1 VFDDLGAPD
10 GRTKVT
16 RADDLGNLTIAHRD
30 FAGRPFVVQ
39 NPGAGATAPTATS
52 PHQSMSLYAQYDGA
66 SRLKTLFDGD
76 QGRVEFWRDG
86 AGRVIQRTLVAAGP
100 RISLWNTHDVIR
112 RDALGRIQQTDFA
125 SGPQGSQLMGSE
137 RFARDSAGRVHNE
150 SYRFAFAQAN
160 ALDVASHYA
169 AGGGAA
175 SAFRT
180 GLDYRDNLPSAMAEP
195 VSLQFGR
202 DAIGRLTSIDWDR
215 APGASA
221 GMSTLAQYQWAGG
234 I

>member
-1 VFDDLGAPD
+1 
-10 GRTKVT
+10 
-16 RADDLGNLTIAHRD
+16 
-30 FAGRPFVVQ
+30 
-39 NPGAGATAPTATS
+39 
-52 PHQSMSLYAQYDGA
+52 M
-66 SRLKTLFDGD
+66 
-76 QGRVEFWRDG
+76 EFRRDG
-86 AGRVIQRTLVAAGP
+86 AGPVIQRMLVSAGP

-150 SYRFAFAQAN
+150 NYRFAFAQAN

-169 AGGGAA
+169 AAGGAA
-175 SAFRT
+175 SALRT

-221 GMSTLAQYQWAGG
+221 GTSTLAKCQWAGG
-234 I
+234 ISAGG

>member
-1 VFDDLGAPD
+1 
-10 GRTKVT
+10 
-16 RADDLGNLTIAHRD
+16 
-30 FAGRPFVVQ
+30 
-39 NPGAGATAPTATS
+39 
-52 PHQSMSLYAQYDGA
+52 
-66 SRLKTLFDGD
+66 
-76 QGRVEFWRDG
+76 
-86 AGRVIQRTLVAAGP
+86 LVAA
-100 RISLWNTHDVIR
+100 
-112 RDALGRIQQTDFA
+112 
-125 SGPQGSQLMGSE
+125 SGPLGSQLMGSE